1 MAHHN
6 LRSLSIIYSR
16 STIDAFFAY
25 KHTLMHAGILLSR
38 NENKKVYIR
47 IFAGYNIGV

>member
-1 MAHHN
+1 
-6 LRSLSIIYSR
+6 
-16 STIDAFFAY
+16 
-25 KHTLMHAGILLSR
+25 MHAGILLSR